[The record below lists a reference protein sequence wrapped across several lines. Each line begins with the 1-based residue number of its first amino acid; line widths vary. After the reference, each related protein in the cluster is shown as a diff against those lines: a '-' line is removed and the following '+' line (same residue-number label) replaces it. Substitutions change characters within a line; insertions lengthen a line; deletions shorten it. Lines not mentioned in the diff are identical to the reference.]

1 MVSVRGMREGPV
13 TDALTRDRAFVTGGE
28 GFIGST
34 LVAALLARGLRVTIF
49 DDLSATDGH
58 RSAALAETEA
68 VADATT
74 DPHPRLRFVR
84 GDVRDLA
91 ALEAAMAGHG
101 LVAHLAAHTDIAL
114 GRTDPWRDFQV
125 NVVGTWNV
133 LEAMRR
139 LDVGRLMFA
148 SSGTVYGYPASVPTA
163 ESYGPLLPESPYA
176 AAKLAGESLI
186 AGSAALHGWRALAFR
201 FGNTVGEHS
210 DHGLV
215 HDLVVKL
222 LRDPGCLELLGD
234 GRQAKP
240 YVAVDDVVAAML
252 LAESVA
258 PAATLTVL
266 NVGTSGT
273 LTVARVAELVIDAL
287 GLDDTAVERVY
298 LEGAARGGG
307 WPGDTPLVDLDTAA
321 LRALGWAPRYSAEE
335 AIRRAAIGTRDRLLR
350 CGLPLLT
357 TAERRARSA

>member
-1 MVSVRGMREGPV
+1 MTGPRERGRV
-13 TDALTRDRAFVTGGE
+13 LVTGGA

-34 LVAALLARGLRVTIF
+34 LVDALLARGMRVTIF
-49 DDLSATDGH
+49 DDLSAA
-58 RSAALAETEA
+58 SVEQVAAMSGIGAPHEA
-68 VADATT
+68 RTAGQS
-74 DPHPRLRFVR
+74 RLRFVR

-101 LVAHLAAHTDIAL
+101 LIVHLAAHTDIAR
-114 GRTDPWRDFQV
+114 GRTDPLRDFQV
-125 NVVGTWNV
+125 NVSGTWNV

-139 LDVGRLMFA
+139 LGVDRLMFA
-148 SSGTVYGYPASVPTA
+148 SSGTVYGYPTSVPTA

-298 LEGAARGGG
+298 LDGAARGGGG